1 LDLIFS
7 SLLGG
12 KVPPKWLTTYPSIK
26 PLGSW
31 TRDLLQRIDQ
41 LARWA
46 EGTYPICYWLSGFT
60 YPTGFL
66 TAVLQTTARRN
77 SIPIDILSFEFS
89 VLHVPAA
96 EIAAAPKE
104 GAYIDGMF
112 LEGAGWDEE
121 EVRLPSD
128 ACCCQ

>member
-1 LDLIFS
+1 MGGGHVS
-7 SLLGG
+7 NLLLA
-12 KVPPKWLTTYPSIK
+12 V
-26 PLGSW
+26 
-31 TRDLLQRIDQ
+31 RIH
-41 LARWA
+41 
-46 EGTYPICYWLSGFT
+46 
-60 YPTGFL
+60 
-66 TAVLQTTARRN
+66 
-77 SIPIDILSFEFS
+77 IPNRFPHCSAADNCAPQQHDILSFEFS